1 MIAGLFQKVKE
12 ILTGNKF
19 EKEDEEGR
27 GFQRAVQRHDV
38 VMCRKGLVDGCL
50 RKLCDEFF
58 LIKVGLG

>member
-1 MIAGLFQKVKE
+1 MSKRGICGRIDVVMIAGLFQKVKE

-50 RKLCDEFF
+50 
-58 LIKVGLG
+58 